1 MRNASITKTQ
11 NAPKLYLRRSA
22 FQATLFNNVSRM
34 LGSFTSELGTKQ
46 SCSINSM
53 HFVDLLFFNPGLAQ
67 DRDTR
72 ASEGQAE
79 VEAEHLPRLLNQLD
93 LSDQATALEET
104 ANNDDGDNNDNNNGN
119 DNNDNNNDD
128 GNNNDDDVFQKPPDN
143 PDIPNFP
150 DPVTQTP
157 ETSIPD
163 KELDKKKKKKKKGS
177 CGCF

>member
-11 NAPKLYLRRSA
+11 NAPKLNLRRSA

-53 HFVDLLFFNPGLAQ
+53 HFVDLLFFNPGLAE
-67 DRDTR
+67 DRDAR
-72 ASEGQAE
+72 ASDGQAE

-104 ANNDDGDNNDNNNGN
+104 AINDGN
-119 DNNDNNNDD
+119 DNDNDDNDNNNDD
-128 GNNNDDDVFQKPPDN
+128 GNNNDDDVFQKPPDI

>member
-1 MRNASITKTQ
+1 
-11 NAPKLYLRRSA
+11 
-22 FQATLFNNVSRM
+22 M

-53 HFVDLLFFNPGLAQ
+53 HFVDLLFFNPGLAE
-67 DRDTR
+67 DRDAR
-72 ASEGQAE
+72 ASDGQAE

-104 ANNDDGDNNDNNNGN
+104 ANNDDGDNNGN
-119 DNNDNNNDD
+119 DNNNDNNND
-128 GNNNDDDVFQKPPDN
+128 F
-143 PDIPNFP
+143 
-150 DPVTQTP
+150 P
-157 ETSIPD
+157 ETPIPD

>member
-1 MRNASITKTQ
+1 MRNASIAKTQ
-11 NAPKLYLRRSA
+11 NAPKLNLRRPA

-104 ANNDDGDNNDNNNGN
+104 ANNNIG
-119 DNNDNNNDD
+119 NDNNNDD
-128 GNNNDDDVFQKPPDN
+128 GINNDDDVFQKPPDN

>member
-1 MRNASITKTQ
+1 
-11 NAPKLYLRRSA
+11 
-22 FQATLFNNVSRM
+22 M

-104 ANNDDGDNNDNNNGN
+104 ANNNNG
-119 DNNDNNNDD
+119 NDNNNDD
-128 GNNNDDDVFQKPPDN
+128 GNNNDDDVFQKPPDI

>member
-1 MRNASITKTQ
+1 MRNASIAKTQ
-11 NAPKLYLRRSA
+11 NAPKLNLRRSA

-53 HFVDLLFFNPGLAQ
+53 HFVDLLFFNPGLAE
-67 DRDTR
+67 DRDAR
-72 ASEGQAE
+72 ASDGQAE

-104 ANNDDGDNNDNNNGN
+104 AINDGN
-119 DNNDNNNDD
+119 DNDNDDNNNDD

-150 DPVTQTP
+150 ETP
-157 ETSIPD
+157 IPD
-163 KELDKKKKKKKKGS
+163 KELDKKKKKKKGS